1 MSRTLLLF
9 LALLAGAGTALAGTP
24 AAPATPAALKAGG
37 FDPPRMAPD
46 FTLPGSSGAPLKLSA
61 QRGKVV
67 LLAFGYS
74 HCQAVCPV
82 TLSTLRQVKQKLGAQ
97 AGAMQV
103 VYVTVDPKRDTAPV
117 MQRWLSA
124 FDAAFLGGTGT
135 AAQLAGV
142 RKAYGV
148 NAEDVMGKMG
158 PDGSMSHSSFVY
170 LIDRKGRLRAL
181 MPFGRPAGDYVHD
194 VRVLLAEK

>member
-1 MSRTLLLF
+1 MTRIFLLL
-9 LALLAGAGTALAGTP
+9 LALLASAAPAVAGTP
-24 AAPATPAALKAGG
+24 ALKAGG

-46 FTLPGSSGAPLKLSA
+46 FTLPGANGAPLKLSA

-67 LLAFGYS
+67 LLGFGYT

-82 TLSTLRQVKQKLGAQ
+82 TLSTLKQAKKLLGPQ
-97 AGAMQV
+97 AADIRV

-124 FDAAFLGGTGT
+124 FDPTFLGGTGT
-135 AAQLAGV
+135 AAQLAAV

-170 LIDRKGRLRAL
+170 LIDRQGRLRAL
-181 MPFGRPAGDYVHD
+181 MPFGHPAADYVHD
-194 VRVLLAEK
+194 VRVLLAAK

>member
-1 MSRTLLLF
+1 MTRIFLLL
-9 LALLAGAGTALAGTP
+9 LALLASAAPAVAGTP
-24 AAPATPAALKAGG
+24 ALKAGG

-46 FTLPGSSGAPLKLSA
+46 FTLPGSNGAPLKLSA

-67 LLAFGYS
+67 LLGFGYT

-82 TLSTLRQVKQKLGAQ
+82 TLSTLKQAKKLLGPQ
-97 AGAMQV
+97 AADIRV

-124 FDAAFLGGTGT
+124 FDPTFLGGTGT
-135 AAQLAGV
+135 AAQLAAV

-170 LIDRKGRLRAL
+170 LIDRQGRLRAL
-181 MPFGRPAGDYVHD
+181 MPFGHPAADYVHD
-194 VRVLLAEK
+194 VRVLLAAK

>member
-1 MSRTLLLF
+1 L
-9 LALLAGAGTALAGTP
+9 LALLASAAPAVAGTP
-24 AAPATPAALKAGG
+24 AAAGATALKAGG

-46 FTLPGSSGAPLKLSA
+46 FTLPGSNGAPLKLSA

-67 LLAFGYS
+67 LLGFGYT

-82 TLSTLRQVKQKLGAQ
+82 TLSTLKQAKKLLGPQ
-97 AGAMQV
+97 AADIRV

-124 FDAAFLGGTGT
+124 FDPTFLGGTGT
-135 AAQLAGV
+135 ASQLAAV

-170 LIDRKGRLRAL
+170 LIDRQGRLRAL
-181 MPFGRPAGDYVHD
+181 MPFGHPAADYVHD
-194 VRVLLAEK
+194 VRVLLAAK

>member
-1 MSRTLLLF
+1 MTRIVLLL
-9 LALLAGAGTALAGTP
+9 LALLASAAPAVAGTP
-24 AAPATPAALKAGG
+24 AAAGATALKAGG

-46 FTLPGSSGAPLKLSA
+46 FTLPGSNGAPLKLSA

-67 LLAFGYS
+67 LLGFGYT

-82 TLSTLRQVKQKLGAQ
+82 TLSTLKQAKKLLGPQ
-97 AGAMQV
+97 AADIRV

-124 FDAAFLGGTGT
+124 FDPTFLGGTGT
-135 AAQLAGV
+135 ASQLAAV

-170 LIDRKGRLRAL
+170 LIDRQGRLRAL
-181 MPFGRPAGDYVHD
+181 MPFGHPAADYVHD
-194 VRVLLAEK
+194 VRVLLAAK

>member
-1 MSRTLLLF
+1 MSRTLLMF
-9 LALLAGAGTALAGTP
+9 LALLAGAGTAFAGATG
-24 AAPATPAALKAGG
+24 APPALKAGG

-46 FTLPGSSGAPLKLSA
+46 FTLPGSNGAPLKLSA

-82 TLSTLRQVKQKLGAQ
+82 TLSTLKMVKKQLGAQ
-97 AGAMQV
+97 AGAIQV
-103 VYVTVDPKRDTAPV
+103 VYVTVDPKRDSAPV
-117 MQRWLSA
+117 MQRWLAA
-124 FDAAFLGGTGT
+124 FDPAFLGGTGT
-135 AAQLAGV
+135 AAQLAAV

-148 NAEDVMGKMG
+148 SAEDVMGKMG

-170 LIDRKGRLRAL
+170 LIDRQGRLRAL
-181 MPFGRPAGDYVHD
+181 MPFGHPAGDYVHD
-194 VRVLLAEK
+194 VRVLLAAK